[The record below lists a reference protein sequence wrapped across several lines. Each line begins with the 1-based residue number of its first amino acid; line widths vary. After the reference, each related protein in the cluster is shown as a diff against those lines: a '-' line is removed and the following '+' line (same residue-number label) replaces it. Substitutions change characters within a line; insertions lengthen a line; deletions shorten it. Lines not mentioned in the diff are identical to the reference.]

1 MAVRLSAGAN
11 TGALR
16 VALLVVVPVAMLV
29 LFRIIMLTMNDV
41 MVILVDI
48 QMIILLVFLLVIR
61 YIQPVMRG
69 GMLSSPAPLFLRTA
83 SFMNNSSTP
92 KQASTNRSLSVDW
105 G

>member
-41 MVILVDI
+41 MVILMDI
-48 QMIILLVFLLVIR
+48 QMIMLVFLLVIR